1 MKQPDVS
8 VIIPVY
14 KVEAFVERCVRSL
27 MEQTLQDVEFIFVDD
42 ASPDESMD
50 IVRRVTAEY
59 DRDVK
64 ILVHPENK
72 GLPAAR
78 NTGLAEARGTY
89 IFHCDSDDWPEKTM
103 LEKMY
108 GAAVSQ
114 EADFVYCDFFLDF
127 GTGRRYMTTPDYA
140 TPEEMVKDGF
150 LVGNMKYNVWN
161 KLIHRDLYK
170 GVDFPSGHGMGED
183 MTIIPLATRAKA
195 IARVPEALYHYI
207 KINTS
212 AFSATMS
219 ERHLTDIRF
228 NTERTMA
235 ALEGWET
242 PDKEKYLAF
251 FKLNVKLPFLF
262 SDDKEQYRLWKE
274 WFPEANRY
282 ISENTSLPRRTR
294 LVQQWAAKGRFWLV
308 RLYGFIINNI
318 YYRLFR

>member
-1 MKQPDVS
+1 MPAVS

-14 KVEAFVERCVRSL
+14 KVESFVERCTRSL
-27 MEQTLQDVEFIFVDD
+27 MEQTLRDVEFIFVDD
-42 ASPDESMD
+42 ASPDGSMD
-50 IVRRVTAEY
+50 IIRRVTAEY
-59 DRDVK
+59 DRDVR

-78 NTGLAEARGTY
+78 NTGLAEAHGTY

-114 EADFVYCDFFLDF
+114 EADFVYCDFFLEF

-161 KLIHRDLYK
+161 KLIHRDLYN
-170 GVDFPSGHGMGED
+170 GVEFPSGHGMGED

-207 KINTS
+207 KINAN
-212 AFSATMS
+212 AFSATIS
-219 ERHLTDIRF
+219 ERHLADIRF
-228 NTERTMA
+228 NVDRTIA
-235 ALEGWET
+235 ALSDWNT
-242 PDKEKYLAF
+242 ADKEKYLAF
-251 FKLNVKLPFLF
+251 FQLGIKLPFLF
-262 SDDKEQYRLWKE
+262 SEDKAQYQLWTE
-274 WFPEANRY
+274 WYPEANQF
-282 ISENTSLPRRTR
+282 IPDNTSQPLRTR
-294 LVQQWAAKGRFWLV
+294 LVQQWAAKGWFGLV
-308 RLYGFIINNI
+308 RLYSFAINHI
-318 YYRLFR
+318 YYKLFR

>member
-1 MKQPDVS
+1 MPEVS
-8 VIIPVY
+8 VIIPVF

-42 ASPDESMD
+42 ASPDGSMD
-50 IVRRVTAEY
+50 IIRRVTAEY

-78 NTGLAEARGTY
+78 NTGLAEARGKY

-114 EADFVYCDFFLDF
+114 GADFVYCDFYLEF
-127 GTGRRYMTTPDYA
+127 GTGRRNMTTPDYA
-140 TPEEMVKDGF
+140 SPEEMVKDGF

-161 KLIHRDLYK
+161 KLIHRDLYE
-170 GVDFPSGHGMGED
+170 GVAFPSGHGMGED
-183 MTIIPLATRAKA
+183 MTILPLATRARKVV
-195 IARVPEALYHYI
+195 RVPEALYHYI
-207 KINTS
+207 KINAS

-228 NTERTMA
+228 NTDRTMK
-235 ALEGWET
+235 ALEAWET
-242 PDKEKYLAF
+242 ADKEKYLAF

-262 SDDKEQYRLWKE
+262 SDDKGQYRLWKE
-274 WFPEANRY
+274 WFPEANKY
-282 ISENTSLPRRTR
+282 ITDNTSLPRRTR
-294 LVQQWAAKGRFWLV
+294 MVQQWAARGWFGLV
-308 RLYGFIINNI
+308 RLYGFAINNI